1 MEITKK
7 NDSLTRIAK
16 FLMLHGSFMNNLGL
30 INGKMGIIIFF
41 SHLSRY
47 TGKKIFEDFAGE
59 MIDEIYKEIHD
70 HYPSDFENGL
80 SGIAWGM
87 EYLIQN
93 QFVEADANAVLEDLD
108 KMILEWDVRKIRDS
122 SLETGLEGI
131 AHYVISRFKGNSKE
145 KVTIPKDYISDLI
158 ISLKENKD
166 SKNSQMLFILSE
178 ILKGGLINVNDPLL
192 TNLISKVKFHP
203 AKIFIDTRP
212 LGIGNNGY
220 AGVGLKLIFSGE

>member
-1 MEITKK
+1 MENEKK
-7 NDSLTRIAK
+7 NEILVRIAK
-16 FLMLHGSFMNNLGL
+16 FLMLHGSFVNNLGL

-41 SHLSRY
+41 FHLSRY

-93 QFVEADANAVLEDLD
+93 QFVEADSNEVLEDLD
-108 KMILEWDVRKIRDS
+108 NMIFEWDIRKVCDL

-131 AHYVISRFKGNSKE
+131 ARYVISRCIGKTEEQIS
-145 KVTIPKDYISDLI
+145 IPRDYIIDLI
-158 ISLKENKD
+158 MALEKNPDNDIKVSNTLKSIVDRTYLD
-166 SKNSQMLFILSE
+166 SEDIF
-178 ILKGGLINVNDPLL
+178 LID
-192 TNLISKVKFHP
+192 LISRIKFRQ
-203 AKIFIDTRP
+203 IELFNNTRA

-220 AGVGLKLIFSGE
+220 TGIGLKLIFDRK